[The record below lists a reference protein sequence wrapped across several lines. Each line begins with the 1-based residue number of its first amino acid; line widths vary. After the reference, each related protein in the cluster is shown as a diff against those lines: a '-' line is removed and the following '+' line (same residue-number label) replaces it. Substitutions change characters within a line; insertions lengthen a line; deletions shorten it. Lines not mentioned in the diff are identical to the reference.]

1 MVEVCQI
8 IDSLRY
14 SVQRQIGREKYKQNV
29 SVLREGP
36 LLRSYPNKVDAFAR
50 NVILWSV
57 FFR

>member
-1 MVEVCQI
+1 MVEVCQK